1 MGTTRGEVVSAA
13 LQILDERGLDGLT
26 MRAVAERLGV
36 QHNTVRWH
44 AASKGRLLELASD
57 ELLAHCADEPLPRPW
72 DERIWE
78 LSQRLRAA
86 LLSRRDGARM
96 ITVACGPDP
105 HSLRYA
111 EAVVSTL
118 IGAGFDG
125 RTASWAHWTIFYLT
139 LGIAQEQQVSRDSTG
154 AVITADQVPAERYP
168 TLAATLAHIGP
179 GDFDQRFDFGL
190 GLILDSLRARLA
202 ARSGTN

>member
-57 ELLAHCADEPLPRPW
+57 ELLAHCTDGPLPEAW
-72 DERIWE
+72 DERIWT
-78 LSQRLRAA
+78 LSHRLRAA

-118 IGAGFDG
+118 LEAGFDG
-125 RTASWAHWTIFYLT
+125 RTASWAHWAIFYLT
-139 LGIAQEQQVSRDSTG
+139 LGIAQEEQVAKDSAT
-154 AVITADQVPAERYP
+154 VIAAEQVPAGMYP
-168 TLAATLAHIGP
+168 ALAATLSHIGP
-179 GDFDQRFDFGL
+179 GDFDERFDFAL
-190 GLILDSLRARLA
+190 RLIVDSLRARLRGPA
-202 ARSGTN
+202 AGE